1 MSFLPPGGEFP
12 PSPDHDGR
20 VRDGDDEDARSVIH
34 ELATLTQ
41 RAVELRRSGRFAAS
55 VDQVRACHRLLE
67 GVDADE
73 VRSMEAALVDLRR
86 EWAIS
91 LSLAGDD
98 IAGLRAW
105 ERVWDTA
112 QATGREVESV
122 LAAATVAYIHAVHG
136 DRRYAGLWVGRA
148 DAIADHPLATAA
160 RAMLAIDCLDLD
172 EAQRLADAAQPLD
185 GTEAWAVLV
194 WLDARIASLTGSTR
208 AAMTRLRA
216 TCLAHYPKQWESGL
230 NWYVIA
236 LATHRLTREDRGA
249 TTLRLDVGRAGEI
262 AVETNHVDAAL
273 AAVEKGDP
281 VAARA
286 VTGPLLNDPDLSIR
300 ARVLIELL
308 HASVAEDAAEAE
320 VLVEAALETIS
331 REQIYTALLD
341 VPVAG
346 FEPAIVRRAG
356 TDDRL
361 ARLLPRILGEASDEL
376 PALTRRERTVW
387 WYLAEG
393 LNLNQIAAAEFLSPN
408 TVKTHVRSLYR
419 KLDVNTRAAAVELAR
434 THPNGPLPPTS

>member
-1 MSFLPPGGEFP
+1 MK
-12 PSPDHDGR
+12 
-20 VRDGDDEDARSVIH
+20 DGDREDAQSVVR
-34 ELATLTQ
+34 ELAALTQ
-41 RAVELRRSGRFAAS
+41 RAVELRRAGRFAAA
-55 VDQVRACHRLLE
+55 VEQVRACHRILE
-67 GVDADE
+67 GVDPDE
-73 VRSMEAALVDLRR
+73 VRSMEATLVALRR

-98 IAGLRAW
+98 LAGLRAW

-112 QATGREVESV
+112 QAHGRVEESV

-136 DRRYAGLWVGRA
+136 DRRYAGLWIGRA
-148 DAIADHPLATAA
+148 ESIADHPLTTAA

-172 EAQRLADAAQPLD
+172 EAQRLTDAAQPLD

-194 WLDARIASLTGSTR
+194 WLDARIAALTGSTR

-236 LATHRLTREDRGA
+236 LSTHRLTREDRSA
-249 TTLRLDVGRAGEI
+249 ATLRLDVGRAGEI

-273 AAVEKGDP
+273 AAVERGDAA
-281 VAARA
+281 AARA

-300 ARVLIELL
+300 ARVKIELL
-308 HASVAEDAAEAE
+308 HAAVTEDAAEGD

-331 REQIYTALLD
+331 REHIYAVLLE

-346 FEPAIVRRAG
+346 FGAAIVRRAAA
-356 TDDRL
+356 DDRL
-361 ARLLPRILGEASDEL
+361 AQVLSRILGDSSDEL

-434 THPNGPLPPTS
+434 LHPNGPLPPAS